1 MQSSKNIVN
10 PNTRNVISFVNS
22 TRFSIETQLQR
33 RESES
38 SQMLINYLDSFKRLR
53 KRIYLN
59 KMGII
64 EEPRTFLYSQSLFP
78 NREPL
83 ILFGGCIYQNN
94 AESTKEVIHDL
105 KRLFK
110 SLFDSIEQAY
120 LIQFNISDA
129 VRGIS
134 GELNI
139 ELSNL
144 QQKQLEQAQDYHSHF
159 GKNRQ
164 IRFQMMR
171 QLYRI
176 GHSNAVWFTTN
187 KIPPFQLFFLHWLE
201 TILNEFF
208 MMDLLNSLALNI
220 ITRLGL
226 TAQAHAL
233 LTKLSAEI
241 LIYVRDTQIRYTI

>member
-1 MQSSKNIVN
+1 
-10 PNTRNVISFVNS
+10 
-22 TRFSIETQLQR
+22 
-33 RESES
+33 
-38 SQMLINYLDSFKRLR
+38 MLMNYLDSFKSINKKKKLS
-53 KRIYLN
+53 

-64 EEPRTFLYSQSLFP
+64 EEPRTFLYYQNQFP
-78 NREPL
+78 DREPL

-94 AESTKEVIHDL
+94 ADSTSEAIHDL
-105 KRLFK
+105 KKLFR
-110 SLFDSIEQAY
+110 SLLDSIEQAY
-120 LIQFNISDA
+120 LIRSNISDV

-139 ELSNL
+139 KLSNL
-144 QQKQLEQAQDYHSHF
+144 QEKHLEHAQDYHSHF

-164 IRFQMMR
+164 LRFNMMR
-171 QLYRI
+171 QLYKMEHR
-176 GHSNAVWFTTN
+176 NVVWFTSN

-208 MMDLLNSLALNI
+208 VMDLLNSLALNI

-233 LTKLSAEI
+233 LTELSAEI
-241 LIYVRDTQIRYTI
+241 SIYIRDTQIRYTI

>member
-1 MQSSKNIVN
+1 MS
-10 PNTRNVISFVNS
+10 
-22 TRFSIETQLQR
+22 
-33 RESES
+33 
-38 SQMLINYLDSFKRLR
+38 
-53 KRIYLN
+53 

-64 EEPRTFLYSQSLFP
+64 EEPRTFLYYQNQFP
-78 NREPL
+78 DREPL

-94 AESTKEVIHDL
+94 ADSTSEAIHDL
-105 KRLFK
+105 KKLFR
-110 SLFDSIEQAY
+110 SLLDSIEQAY
-120 LIQFNISDA
+120 LIRSNISDV

-139 ELSNL
+139 KLSNL
-144 QQKQLEQAQDYHSHF
+144 QEKHLEHAQDYHSHF

-164 IRFQMMR
+164 LRFNMMR
-171 QLYRI
+171 QLYKMEHR
-176 GHSNAVWFTTN
+176 NVVWFTSN

-208 MMDLLNSLALNI
+208 VMDLLNSLALNI

-233 LTKLSAEI
+233 LTELSAEI
-241 LIYVRDTQIRYTI
+241 SIYIRDTQIRYTI